1 MSTVRER
8 LLAGS
13 LLLSTL
19 LLATPLSPLA
29 SDPYPHLAGS
39 ALVLLLAL
47 PTLLLLLAGGARPGP
62 GWLLVALA
70 AWGLLVARVAPGTD
84 EVEAHRA
91 LLGLALAP
99 LAFAGGAALGERGRA
114 WLATGCVALSCA
126 WSAGALLS
134 GTPFAGLAGDSGS
147 LSQAALPG
155 AAIGAAWLVTRD
167 GARRLAGGLALTLFL
182 VHVGVT
188 PVLAGSHTLLAGL
201 LLAAWRAHA
210 GRGRFAALAL
220 VALCAPFVGLAAHEL
235 ASGERTPIEG
245 AGTASSRSLGG
256 LGVRGLLWRASLGL
270 VAEAPLTGAGPGQ
283 FQAAFP
289 PHRDPREIELS
300 RHGVCSELDTEV
312 EHAHNDYLQTLVELG
327 PVGGLLFAAFAL
339 LVARR
344 ALGALGEAEEA
355 GAALAVLALLVNS
368 GVHAPLGANPASAP
382 LAFALF
388 GSLFA
393 RGTPRRA
400 LALAVGLPALLVLP
414 LAPALLRHGRALTA
428 HLRAASSLAASAQ
441 EGADEAALGAQAAR
455 ANEHLVQALEAEP
468 RSAPALL
475 LAARLAPP
483 AERAAAFDRVLA
495 VRPHS
500 VEAWEQSGT
509 DQARLGRSE
518 DARRRYLAALA
529 LSPTHPRILRNLA
542 RLECVQ
548 GEPELGLEALARLE
562 LLGCIDA
569 AYRTTL
575 GSELVLEL
583 GRPERGAALLSE
595 LPFERLVPEQL
606 HADSRA
612 AELAP
617 AVAEALEALAQL
629 LWAREHAAR
638 GSYALALRN
647 YRQVLERSRAA
658 RGDEGATLYR
668 LELAAAEARAER
680 REDAFA
686 RASAAP
692 REAAA
697 WEGLPDWAVAALEE
711 LGLAAPE

>member
-1 MSTVRER
+1 VSTVRER

-39 ALVLLLAL
+39 ALVLLLAF
-47 PTLLLLLAGGARPGP
+47 PTLALLVVGGARPGP
-62 GWLLVALA
+62 GWLLLALA
-70 AWGLLVARVAPGTD
+70 AWGALVARIAPGSD
-84 EVEAHRA
+84 EVEQRRA
-91 LLGLALAP
+91 LLGLAFAP
-99 LAFAGGAALGERGRA
+99 LAFAGGAALEERGRA
-114 WLATGCVALSCA
+114 WLAAGCVALSCA
-126 WSAGALLS
+126 WSAGALLL
-134 GTPFAGLAGDSGS
+134 GPPFAGLAGDSGS

-155 AAIGAAWLVTRD
+155 AAIGAAWLVSGNGT
-167 GARRLAGGLALTLFL
+167 RRLAGGLALALFL

-201 LLAAWRAHA
+201 LLAAWRAPA

-220 VALCAPFVGLAAHEL
+220 VALCAPFIGMAGHEL
-235 ASGERTPIEG
+235 ASGTRTPIEG

-270 VAEAPLTGAGPGQ
+270 VGEAPLTGAGAGQ

-289 PHRDPREIELS
+289 PYRDAREIELS

-312 EHAHNDYLQTLVELG
+312 EHAHNDYLQVLVELG
-327 PVGGLLFAAFAL
+327 LPGGLLFAAFAL

-344 ALGALGEAEEA
+344 ALAALGEVEA
-355 GAALAVLALLVNS
+355 SATALAVLALLVNS

-388 GSLFA
+388 GCLFA
-393 RGTPRRA
+393 RGTPRRSA
-400 LALAVGLPALLVLP
+400 ALAVALPALVALP
-414 LAPALLRHGRALTA
+414 LAPALLRHGRALDQ
-428 HLRAASSLAASAQ
+428 HLRSAAELAARAQ
-441 EGADEAALGAQAAR
+441 AGDDEPVLAQLARTADEALAR
-455 ANEHLVQALEAEP
+455 ALAAEP

-475 LAARLAPP
+475 LAARLAP
-483 AERAAAFDRVLA
+483 AEERVAAFERVLS

-500 VEAWEQSGT
+500 AEAWEQSGT
-509 DQARLGRSE
+509 DQARRGRSE

-548 GEPELGLEALARLE
+548 GEVALGLEALARLE
-562 LLGCIDA
+562 LQGCLDA
-569 AYRTTL
+569 GYRTAL
-575 GSELVLEL
+575 GSELVLAL

-595 LPFERLVPEQL
+595 LPFARLVPEQL
-606 HADSRA
+606 HADARA
-612 AELAP
+612 TGLAP
-617 AVAEALEALAQL
+617 AVSEALEALAQL

-638 GSYALALRN
+638 GSFGLALRN

-680 REDAFA
+680 HEDAFA

-692 REAAA
+692 REVAA
-697 WEGLPDWAVAALEE
+697 WEGLPEWAVVALEE
-711 LGLAAPE
+711 LGLSAPE